1 MSMENYLYQ
10 QYRSQLAAE
19 QAKAQKAKED
29 KQEQLLAL
37 LTTVKAGNVGTGLR
51 NQYVRGKMTDPKLL
65 YNQETGVPIKVQS
78 GMEKPN
84 KDFMDMLRKNFWL
97 KEGDFMPLDYSGL
110 SEWGETRPTDA
121 AIEANKMW
129 KEDKLGI
136 REAFEE
142 YFSPDMFDESLDAG
156 TEVLPEV
163 TGEGT
168 ESLLSMLDLP
178 EGTTETLG
186 EVGGALGPLMSAVGL
201 AQGLNQ
207 FDTSG
212 IRSGAVKNK
221 RMRGGALGTGAG
233 AMGLASAVPGPHQ
246 AVTAPA
252 ALILSLL
259 NMSNS
264 WLT

>member
-19 QAKAQKAKED
+19 QAKAQKVKED
-29 KQEQLLAL
+29 KQKQLQNL
-37 LTTVKAGNVGTGLR
+37 LLTVKAGNVGTGLR
-51 NQYVRGKMTDPKLL
+51 NQYMRGKGTGPKLL
-65 YNQETGVPIKVQS
+65 YNQETGVPIKVAS
-78 GMEKPN
+78 GMEKPD

-110 SEWGETRPTDA
+110 SKWGDTRPTDA
-121 AIEANKMW
+121 AIDANKLW
-129 KEDKLGI
+129 KEDKYGV

-142 YFSPDMFDESLDAG
+142 YFPSESLDAG

-163 TGEGT
+163 AGEGT
-168 ESLLSMLDLP
+168 EGLLSMLDLP

-212 IRSGAVKNK
+212 IRSGAAKNK
-221 RMRGGALGTGAG
+221 RMRGGTLGTGAG

-246 AVTAPA
+246 AITAPA